1 MDTARKRSVTTP
13 ATADDPLVAPAP
25 AVSPREVFR
34 RFWPWVR
41 TDRRW
46 LLAATALLAAGAG
59 GEVVTVWLFKDL
71 IDQVLVPRRFAAFWP
86 LAGWMAAVA
95 ALTGLLTFLGDYTA
109 TWVAERFILRLRTA
123 CVAHLHTLPPDTLR
137 TRWHGDVLARLT
149 SDIERVE
156 SFVASGVIDVASALI
171 SLVFFATAALFLSWP
186 LALAVFVV
194 SPVFWLS
201 ARHFG
206 GRVQRL
212 SREARRRDGRV
223 TAVLEESLA
232 NASVAHAY
240 NQQRREIGRIRREG
254 EALLRAE
261 LATARV
267 AAAYPAVLDV
277 LEVLGGLTVV
287 GLGAFELSRGA
298 LTVGG
303 LLAFAA
309 FLTQLFG
316 PIQQLSGLATAF
328 GAASA
333 GAERIIDLTRLRSP
347 VNDRP
352 AAAPLRAVRGELSCT
367 GVRASYTTGD
377 GAPVLRDVTFRVAP
391 GGVLAVTGPS
401 GAGKSTLAKL
411 LVRFMDPDAGAV
423 LLDGVD
429 LRDATL
435 VSVRQAVTL
444 LPQASQLFSASIRD
458 NIAYGRPDA
467 TDDEIV
473 QAARDADADEFI
485 SALPDGYHSVL
496 GEHGLQLS
504 GGQIRRVTI
513 ARAFLRATPVLVLDE
528 PTAGLDHAAALRVF
542 GPLRRLMAGR
552 TTVLIT
558 HAPELAALADAVLR
572 LNADGTPADSPPAG
586 RRTGCYDGPAARA
599 GR

>member
-1 MDTARKRSVTTP
+1 LHATRKPPVTS
-13 ATADDPLVAPAP
+13 ADDPLVALAP
-25 AVSPREVFR
+25 TVAPREVFR

-41 TDRRW
+41 PDRRW
-46 LLAATALLAAGAG
+46 LLAATLLLAAGAG
-59 GEVVTVWLFKDL
+59 GEVVAVWLFKDL
-71 IDQVLVPRRFAAFWP
+71 IDQVLVPRHLAAFWP

-95 ALTGLLTFLGDYTA
+95 TATAGLTFLGDYTA
-109 TWVAERFILRLRTA
+109 TRVAERFILRLRTA

-149 SDIERVE
+149 SDIERIE
-156 SFVASGVIDVASALI
+156 SFVASGVIDLATALI
-171 SLVFFATAALFLSWP
+171 SLVFFAGAALVLSWR
-186 LALAVFVV
+186 LALAVFLV
-194 SPVFWLS
+194 SPVFWLA

-223 TAVLEESLA
+223 TAVVEESLA
-232 NASVAHAY
+232 NAPVAHAY
-240 NQQRREIGRIRREG
+240 NQQRREVGRIRREG

-267 AAAYPAVLDV
+267 AAAYPALLDV
-277 LEVLGGLTVV
+277 LEVLGGLVVV

-316 PIQQLSGLATAF
+316 PIQRLSGLATVF

-333 GAERIIDLTRLRSP
+333 GAERVIDLTRLRSP
-347 VNDRP
+347 VRERP
-352 AAAPLRAVRGELSCT
+352 GAVPLRTLRGELSCT
-367 GVRASYTTGD
+367 GVRASYATGD
-377 GAPVLRDVTFRVAP
+377 GKPVLRDVTFRVAP
-391 GGVLAVTGPS
+391 GEVLAVTGPS

-423 LLDGVD
+423 RLDGVD

-435 VSVRQAVTL
+435 ASVRQAVTL

-467 TDDEIV
+467 TDAEIV
-473 QAARDADADEFI
+473 QAARDADAHGFI
-485 SALPDGYHSVL
+485 TALPDGYDSVL
-496 GEHGLQLS
+496 GENGLQLS
-504 GGQIRRVTI
+504 GGQTRRITI

-528 PTAGLDHAAALRVF
+528 PTAGLDRAAALRVIA
-542 GPLRRLMAGR
+542 PVRRLMAGR

-558 HAPELAALADAVLR
+558 HDPQLAALADAVLT
-572 LNADGTPADSPPAG
+572 LGGAEL
-586 RRTGCYDGPAARA
+586 RTGAEAC
-599 GR
+599 